1 MDSST
6 NIHPKGKTFI
16 TTQNNDFVN
25 TTQIVGKLVLPNGSV
40 AQVKRMW
47 GTATSNATT
56 DLIAA
61 VADKCFRVLSAI
73 VLHGGTAGTIKFVSH
88 DGSSGTDISP
98 TFSNAANG
106 GFTLPRNIDGWFQ
119 CLAINCKLQA
129 TVSNSSDVSVL
140 MTYIEIPDDCMDLL

>member
-1 MDSST
+1 MT
-6 NIHPKGKTFI
+6 EKIQALGKTFVA
-16 TTQNNDFVN
+16 TEGGQHLSTAE
-25 TTQIVGKLVLPNGSV
+25 GLAKMKLPNGAFV
-40 AQVKRMW
+40 QVKRMF
-47 GTATSNATT
+47 GTASSGATT

-61 VADKCFRVLSAI
+61 IADKAIRILSAV

-106 GFTLPRNIDGWFQ
+106 GFVLPYNPHGWFQ

-129 TVSNSSDVSVL
+129 TVSSSSDVSVL
-140 MTYIEIPDDCMDLL
+140 MNYVEIPDDCMDLL